1 MPTLTGMKMGK
12 TIDLVKTQVSKKCE
26 RREMQGITKDTR
38 SRVLHFDE
46 VKMAPVAVVEAK
58 AEAKAEA
65 EAVAAAQEVVTK
77 APSRRQEASKEPFF
91 DKNEGRRGR
100 TEKSISR
107 RKGERIELLQ
117 KKRYGN
123 GGQKSKAAELA
134 RRAVADALML
144 MNAAESEGEAAPR
157 ACKALDATCSDVEF
171 ASESRQKRTPHF
183 PLLELPE
190 ELQLLVAAHL
200 VSSPRD
206 RAALCVAVPP
216 LGRKA
221 IKEIPA
227 YTGALMSLGKRVLS
241 GGAVSEAE
249 VRRYVREFAPSEAAH
264 PSLALN
270 EYAQL
275 NAIAAPSARVRCVT
289 EGSNLEWRL
298 VSGALL
304 RCWKPYEG
312 VRNHRHTDRT
322 PVMHYYKGAAGAE
335 RLVSVGPLAKGDVHE
350 FEGERGA
357 EQRLRKRC
365 AAGVIWH
372 YAPPLGL
379 VRCEGPCGAV
389 FIYDGEPRSRHLRTE
404 MPSGMV
410 AYLEGEKGAEHVVR
424 KETPTGEV
432 AYFKGEQGAEHLVR
446 KELPCG
452 DVGYFEGEKGAEHL
466 VQKELPCGEV
476 QYFNGDKGAEYMV
489 QKELP
494 CGEVQYFNG
503 EKGAEYMVQKETPT
517 SEVAYFEGEAVR
529 LQGSTTYAKRMRSRI
544 SRQLDET
551 GCTPHLSIKYRCA
564 L

>member
-46 VKMAPVAVVEAK
+46 VKMAPVAVV
-58 AEAKAEA
+58 EAKAEA

-117 KKRYGN
+117 KKRYGD

-190 ELQLLVAAHL
+190 ELQLLVAAHV

-221 IKEIPA
+221 IKAIPA
-227 YTGALMSLGKRVLS
+227 YRGPLMSLGNRVLS
-241 GGAVSEAE
+241 GGALSEAE
-249 VRRYVREFAPSEAAH
+249 VRRYVREFSPWYVRDFAPYAYPYPEHS
-264 PSLALN
+264 SLALK
-270 EYAQL
+270 EWAQL
-275 NAIAAPSARVRCVT
+275 NAIAAPSARVRCGCVCVRT
-289 EGSNLEWRL
+289 HHVHPHPEWSNHLEWRL
-298 VSGALL
+298 ESGALL
-304 RCWKPYEG
+304 RSWQMFAG
-312 VRNHRHTDRT
+312 VRNSMKTRGCTG
-322 PVMHYYKGAAGAE
+322 MHHYEGAAGAE
-335 RLVSVGPLAKGDVHE
+335 RLVAVVFADNRVQR
-350 FEGERGA
+350 FVGERGA
-357 EQRLRKRC
+357 E
-365 AAGVIWH
+365 
-372 YAPPLGL
+372 L
-379 VRCEGPCGAV
+379 VCQDCV
-389 FIYDGEPRSRHLRTE
+389 
-404 MPSGMV
+404 
-410 AYLEGEKGAEHVVR
+410 
-424 KETPTGEV
+424 
-432 AYFKGEQGAEHLVR
+432 
-446 KELPCG
+446 
-452 DVGYFEGEKGAEHL
+452 
-466 VQKELPCGEV
+466 
-476 QYFNGDKGAEYMV
+476 
-489 QKELP
+489 
-494 CGEVQYFNG
+494 
-503 EKGAEYMVQKETPT
+503 
-517 SEVAYFEGEAVR
+517 
-529 LQGSTTYAKRMRSRI
+529 
-544 SRQLDET
+544 
-551 GCTPHLSIKYRCA
+551 
-564 L
+564 